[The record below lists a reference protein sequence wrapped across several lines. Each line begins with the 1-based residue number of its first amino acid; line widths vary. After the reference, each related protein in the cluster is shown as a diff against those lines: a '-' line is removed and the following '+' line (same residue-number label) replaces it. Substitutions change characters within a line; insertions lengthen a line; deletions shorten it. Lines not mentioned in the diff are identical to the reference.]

1 MMHPDTEL
9 RPVAES
15 IGLGVFAKKDIPKG
29 TIVYTMDPLEVVI
42 SYKRKQSLPEAV
54 NKILDKYS
62 YIDAR
67 KRYILSWDQAK
78 FVNHSCEP
86 NTITSGYG
94 FEIAI
99 RDIAA
104 GEQITDDYGLLNI
117 EHPMKCHC
125 GSSVCRNWVNIEDS
139 FGMANVWDQQIK
151 NALSCFQSVDQ
162 PLIKLFP
169 DCVPLSLMA
178 YLTKKSRYK
187 SVRTVLVKPQKK
199 YDLSPHVLDGAG

>member
-15 IGLGVFAKKDIPKG
+15 IGLGVFAKKAIPKG

-42 SYKRKQSLPEAV
+42 SNKRKQSLSEAV

-67 KRYILSWDQAK
+67 RRYILSWDHAK
-78 FVNHSCEP
+78 FVNHSCEA

-104 GEQITDDYGLLNI
+104 GEEITDDYGLLNI
-117 EHPMKCHC
+117 EQSMECHC
-125 GSSVCRNWVNIEDS
+125 GSPACRNWINREDS
-139 FGMANVWDQQIK
+139 FSMAKLWDQQIK
-151 NALSCFQSVDQ
+151 SALSLLQSVDQ
-162 PLIKLFP
+162 PLISLFP
-169 DCVPLSLMA
+169 ECVPSSLTS
-178 YLTKKSRYK
+178 YLMKKSRYK
-187 SVRTVLVKPQKK
+187 SVRTVLIKPLKK
-199 YDLSPHVLDGAG
+199 HDATTHILDGTG